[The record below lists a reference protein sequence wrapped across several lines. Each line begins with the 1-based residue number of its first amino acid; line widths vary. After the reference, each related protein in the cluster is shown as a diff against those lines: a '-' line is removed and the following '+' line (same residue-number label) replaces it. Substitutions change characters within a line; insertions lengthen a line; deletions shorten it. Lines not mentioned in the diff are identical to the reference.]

1 MIIKTQKFQF
11 PKYLYFSIL
20 LKSALARSGWIILL
34 VFSMAVYQG
43 VKGINSTVLILGALP
58 LAFFLYLVIRCWI
71 HASSKKNALF
81 YKERFFEIDTEYLVS
96 FLEDGTTNK
105 IKINNIARVVK
116 KGGSYRLF
124 LTRKQFIYIPL
135 NAFRTNGDINRFDSI
150 LKMRKREPILNAKR
164 KPSQ

>member
-1 MIIKTQKFQF
+1 MLIKTTKFQF
-11 PKYLYFSIL
+11 PKSLYFSIL
-20 LKSALARSGWIILL
+20 LKSALSRNGWIILL

-43 VKGINSTVLILGALP
+43 VKGINSTILVLGALP

-71 HASSKKNALF
+71 HASSKKNELF
-81 YKERFFEIDTEYLVS
+81 YKERFFEIDDEYLVS

-116 KGGSYRLF
+116 KGQCYRLF
-124 LTRKQFIYIPL
+124 LTRKQFIYIPF
-135 NAFRTNGDINRFDSI
+135 NAFRTKGDINRFDSI
-150 LKMRKREPILNAKR
+150 LKARKREPILNAKR